1 MLYGNPKQVLIQITA
16 VAATAIWGF
25 VMSVVLLKT
34 IDWVMGLRVTPEEE
48 EMGLDLSQ
56 HGESAYSID

>member
-1 MLYGNPKQVLIQITA
+1 LINQIAA

-25 VMSVVLLKT
+25 VMSVVLLKV

-56 HGESAYSID
+56 HGESAYSVD